1 VNYLDSVFLGREI
14 KRVRKQIGF
23 SQAGLAEG
31 ICGQSE
37 ISKIERGSVFPT
49 MEVLGPISDR
59 LKKPISY
66 WFEAAIS
73 DQYFHVEKLK
83 SEVQQLINNHQ
94 YEKAYYISKAE
105 LDKKYLF
112 GEHKQFFNWVLTMSG
127 FYTKKIWPDNCIY
140 QLEELLREKIF
151 YTDSNQTMYIRN
163 TLAILYIDSGE
174 INFAFAEFE
183 KILSLYDY
191 VNNARFLIQVM
202 FNYANALH
210 SEKHFIKSLEIVDR
224 AIQFSKETKEL
235 AFSGNL
241 YFLKG
246 ECLIDLNHEQ
256 KEISKCFERAL
267 FFFNEFNR
275 TDYTEI
281 LLNLYEDYIDKNY
294 FKIFD

>member
-73 DQYFHVEKLK
+73 DQYSHVGKLK
-83 SEVQQLINNHQ
+83 NDVHHLLNTHQ
-94 YEKAYYISKAE
+94 YEKAYTIASVE
-105 LDKKYLF
+105 LEKKYLL
-112 GEHKQFFNWVLTMSG
+112 GEHKQFFNWVHSISG
-127 FYTKKIWPDNCIY
+127 FYIKKIWLNNCIY
-140 QLEELLREKIF
+140 ELENLLLEKIF
-151 YTDSNQTMYIRN
+151 YTDPNQSMYIRN
-163 TLAILYIDSGE
+163 SLANLYRDAGE
-174 INFAFAEFE
+174 TNAAFEEFE
-183 KILSLYDY
+183 RILTAYTHID
-191 VNNARFLIQVM
+191 NNLFLLRVM

-210 SEKHFIKSLEIVDR
+210 LENHFDKSLEIVNR
-224 AIQFSKETKEL
+224 ALEFSKETKEL
-235 AFSGNL
+235 GMSGNL

-246 ECLIDLNHEQ
+246 ECLIDLNQDRELVS
-256 KEISKCFERAL
+256 ECFNKAL
-267 FFFNEFNR
+267 FFFREFSR
-275 TDYTEI
+275 
-281 LLNLYEDYIDKNY
+281 LDYIELLMSTYAEYIVK
-294 FKIFD
+294 